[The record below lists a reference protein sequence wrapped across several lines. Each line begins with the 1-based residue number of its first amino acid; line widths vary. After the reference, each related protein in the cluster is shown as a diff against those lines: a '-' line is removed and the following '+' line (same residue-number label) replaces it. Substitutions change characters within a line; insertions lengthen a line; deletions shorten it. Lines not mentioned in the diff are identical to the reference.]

1 MKHSRSVI
9 AIAASGAAVALILVA
24 GPAQA
29 AVPQPPYDNTDPA
42 STGCSAGATTI
53 ASYPIKST
61 VSGAVVGT
69 LEVRYSSSCDTNW
82 VRVNNTMSG
91 TVANK
96 YIDRISTLNPG
107 PPTTGYAFNS
117 QLDSDPGLGSSYG
130 FQLGAASVSC
140 NHVGAWFTDASNVIV
155 ATSGQ
160 FTLC

>member
-1 MKHSRSVI
+1 MTT
-9 AIAASGAAVALILVA
+9 
-24 GPAQA
+24 P
-29 AVPQPPYDNTDPA
+29 DPA

-53 ASYPIKST
+53 ASYTVKST
-61 VSGAVVGT
+61 VTGAVVGT

-91 TVANK
+91 TTANK
-96 YIDRISTLNPG
+96 YIDRISTYTPG
-107 PPTTGYAFNS
+107 PPASGYPFNS
-117 QLDSDPGLGSSYG
+117 QVDSDPGVGSSYG

-140 NHVGAWFTDASNVIV
+140 NHVGAWFTDASNSIV